1 VIPDRALQHGM
12 AVANFV
18 VATVRQMYC
27 PVTLLAAS
35 FMALMV
41 ASPGFRAPVGG
52 RPWSCWNFLMAA
64 KMGASGIP
72 VMPVF
77 KFRTGASF
85 CGEY

>member
-1 VIPDRALQHGM
+1 
-12 AVANFV
+12 
-18 VATVRQMYC
+18 
-27 PVTLLAAS
+27 
-35 FMALMV
+35 MALMV